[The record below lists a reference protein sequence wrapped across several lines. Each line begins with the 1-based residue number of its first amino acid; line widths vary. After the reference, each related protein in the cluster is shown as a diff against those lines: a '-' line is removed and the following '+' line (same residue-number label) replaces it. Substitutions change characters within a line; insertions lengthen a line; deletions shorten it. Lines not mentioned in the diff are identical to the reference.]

1 MSGVSDGAGAPYD
14 LGASFPVGEAR
25 HQRPGR
31 TLLVTGPAAVAE
43 RAALRLLLAGHE
55 DGEGVV
61 PVSTDRPAEEL
72 RAEYT
77 GLTGGAPDDRL
88 AVIDVTGRSADA
100 TDPDDLT
107 ALGRELNEAIAGVR
121 ADRVRVGVLS
131 LSGMLDPLDRTDV
144 FKFCHVV
151 RDRIDDASYLGIA
164 TLATDEADAGTVS
177 MLQEAFDGTIEVR
190 EDEKGELVRVV
201 GLPDTPVTW
210 HAWG

>member
-1 MSGVSDGAGAPYD
+1 MSRIGDGAGAPYD
-14 LGASFPVGEAR
+14 LGASFPVDEAR

-43 RAALRLLLAGHE
+43 RAALHLLLAGHE
-55 DGEGVV
+55 DGEGIV
-61 PVSTDRPAEEL
+61 PVSTDCPAAEL

-77 GLTGGAPDDRL
+77 DLTGGTPDDRL

-100 TDPDDLT
+100 ASPDDLA
-107 ALGRELNEAIAGVR
+107 ALGRELNESIAGVR

-131 LSGMLDPLDRTDV
+131 LSGMLDHLDRTDV

-151 RDRIDDASYLGIA
+151 GDRIGAAGYLGIA
-164 TLATDEADAGTVS
+164 TLAADETDAATVS
-177 MLQEAFDGTIEVR
+177 MLQEAFDGTIELR

>member
-1 MSGVSDGAGAPYD
+1 MA
-14 LGASFPVGEAR
+14 ER
-25 HQRPGR
+25 
-31 TLLVTGPAAVAE
+31 AAVAE
-43 RAALRLLLAGHE
+43 RAAPRLLLAGHE
-55 DGEGVV
+55 DDEGIV

-77 GLTGGAPDDRL
+77 GLTGGTPDDRL

-100 TDPDDLT
+100 TNPADLA

-121 ADRVRVGVLS
+121 ADRVRVGLLS
-131 LSGMLDPLDRTDV
+131 LSGTLSHLDRTDV
-144 FKFCHVV
+144 FNFCHFV

-177 MLQEAFDGTIEVR
+177 MLQEAFAGTVEVR
-190 EDEKGELVRVV
+190 EDEKGGLVRVV

>member
-1 MSGVSDGAGAPYD
+1 MSGISDGATAPYD

-25 HQRPGR
+25 NQRPGR
-31 TLLVTGPAAVAE
+31 TLLVTGPAAVTE

-55 DGEGVV
+55 DGEGIV
-61 PVSTDRPAEEL
+61 PVSTDRPTEEL
-72 RAEYT
+72 RAEYSDR
-77 GLTGGAPDDRL
+77 TGGHPGDRF
-88 AVIDVTGRSADA
+88 AVIDITGQSADA
-100 TDPDDLT
+100 ASPDDLA
-107 ALGRELNEAIAGVR
+107 ALGRELNESITEIQ

-131 LSGMLDPLDRTDV
+131 LSGMLDHLDRTDV

-151 RDRIDDASYLGIA
+151 RDRIDDAGYLGIA
-164 TLATDEADAGTVS
+164 TLATDETDSATVS